1 MTELLS
7 FKDFLKTLAVR
18 FQALC
23 IKMIGVKALFVV
35 LASVYFLKNT
45 SSQPAMYL
53 AGFAW
58 LVLIGGREFEK
69 AMEKLGAKK

>member
-7 FKDFLKTLAVR
+7 FKDFFKTLLVR

-23 IKMIGVKALFVV
+23 IKMLGVKALFVI

-53 AGFAW
+53 CGFAW
-58 LVLIGGREFEK
+58 LVFIGGREFEK
-69 AMEKLGAKK
+69 AMEKWGPK